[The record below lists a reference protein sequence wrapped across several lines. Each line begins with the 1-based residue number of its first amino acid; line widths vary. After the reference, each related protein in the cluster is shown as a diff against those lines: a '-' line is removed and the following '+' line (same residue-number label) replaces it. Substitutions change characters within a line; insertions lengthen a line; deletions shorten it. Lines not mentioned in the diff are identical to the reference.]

1 MLHAQIRT
9 AVRGRL
15 TELHGGAPA
24 TVLRD
29 EMGLC
34 LGATRVDVAA
44 INGSLTGCEIKGSRD
59 RLTRLP
65 HQVDLY
71 GQVLDYAVLVV
82 EPKFA
87 PKASASVP
95 DWWGLWQVQDVDDDV
110 ELTELRQPRQNPGT
124 VPLSVA
130 QLLWRDEVYDELTL
144 RDAARGLAKATRW
157 RMWEALVEL
166 LEPDELAAVVRERL
180 KARQEWP
187 GG

>member
-9 AVRGRL
+9 AVRDRL
-15 TELHGGAPA
+15 TELHGGEPA

-29 EMGLC
+29 ELGLC

-44 INGSLTGCEIKGSRD
+44 INGSLTGCEIKGSHD

-65 HQVDLY
+65 HQVELY

-87 PKASASVP
+87 TKAPDLVP
-95 DWWGLWQVQDVDDDV
+95 AWWGLWQVEDVDGVVD
-110 ELTELRQPRQNPGT
+110 LAELRQPQQNPGT

-130 QLLWRDEVYDELTL
+130 QLLWRDEVYDELAR
-144 RDAARGLAKATRW
+144 RDAACGLAKATRW
-157 RMWEALVEL
+157 RLWEALVALLQPAEL
-166 LEPDELAAVVRERL
+166 GTVVREGL
-180 KARQEWP
+180 KARREW
-187 GG
+187 

>member
-9 AVRGRL
+9 AVRDRL
-15 TELHGGAPA
+15 TELHAGEPA

-29 EMGLC
+29 ELGLC

-44 INGSLTGCEIKGSRD
+44 INGSLTGCEIKGGRD

-82 EPKFA
+82 EPKLA
-87 PKASASVP
+87 PKAPDLVP
-95 DWWGLWQVQDVDDDV
+95 DWWGLWQVQDVDGAVD
-110 ELTELRQPRQNPGT
+110 LRELRQPQKNPGT

-130 QLLWRDEVYDELTL
+130 QLLWRDEVHDELAL

-157 RMWEALVEL
+157 RLWAALVEL
-166 LEPDELAAVVRERL
+166 LEPDELATVVRERL
-180 KARQEWP
+180 KARQEW
-187 GG
+187 